1 MDRLD
6 MDRASSEFTDIVI
19 EAYSLLR
26 QQRLVDIIQPIR
38 ENLTEGETGWEFM
51 CVAKVPCPNP
61 KKLPGEIILRVVI
74 PETFPGEPVEFY
86 PENVNAFPHQDAE
99 TGKLCLPEETL
110 APLDASRLV
119 CYVKWALDWLKDAAN
134 GRLLQPGEPY
144 ELPDFSRKLLESP
157 LPTNAPFIFEE
168 SPNSYEKWEPLLG
181 TSGGVECYWGNGIS
195 AIFAV
200 RFHQKDGLLVRESDF
215 ALQVLNKERK
225 IEGMW
230 FIVRDIRYER
240 HRPPQTYGEI
250 DRLCSSNNLNFYT
263 LLEETWKLNNS
274 NKFGILLIGFPIP
287 DKVGEPFT
295 EIHWQP
301 LLIQNLKGFRS
312 QKPKPRLTGSARK
325 PRQIWKKLK
334 ENGCFS
340 PSQQLPWG
348 KVENIARDRLYA
360 RGAHP
365 SKVQATSMVVFGCG
379 ALGCSI
385 AELLARGGVHQMNL
399 VDSDTIKFGNLC
411 RHTLDGSSV
420 GLNKALALAKTLS
433 RANPLSRIIG
443 YSARVPLDSQS
454 DQALRQAIMDAD
466 ILIDCTTS
474 EAAFQWLNQYAVE
487 NGKRL
492 ISLFFNFH
500 AELLTLCISGESI
513 SCRHIFKDLYYAVQ
527 QKYTPID
534 PEVYFYHP
542 SKDEQII
549 EGAGCWH
556 PSFPALNAHVQ
567 ILAAHAVDIISHS
580 IATKQETGIAAILKR
595 KNLITQNGNQPAVCV
610 KKVWGKDY

>member
-1 MDRLD
+1 
-6 MDRASSEFTDIVI
+6 MDRAASEFSDIVI

-26 QQRLVDIIQPIR
+26 QQRLVEIIQPIR

-51 CVAKVPCPNP
+51 CIAKVPCPNP
-61 KKLPGEIILRVVI
+61 EKLPGEIILRVVI

-99 TGKLCLPEETL
+99 SGKLCLPEEAL

-134 GRLLQPGEPY
+134 GRLLQSGEPY

-157 LPTNAPFIFEE
+157 LPINASFIFEE
-168 SPNSYEKWEPLLG
+168 SSNSYKKWESRLG
-181 TSGGVECYWGNGIS
+181 TYGGVECFFGNGIS
-195 AIFAV
+195 AIFTI
-200 RFHQKDGLLVRESDF
+200 RFLQKDGLPIRESDF
-215 ALQVLNKERK
+215 ALEVLNTERK
-225 IEGMW
+225 IEGNW
-230 FIVRDIRYER
+230 LIVSDIRYER
-240 HRPPQTYGEI
+240 HRPPQTYEEL
-250 DRLCSSNNLNFYT
+250 DTLCSRNSLDFYT

-274 NKFGILLIGFPIP
+274 EKFGILLIGFPIP
-287 DKVGEPFT
+287 EKVGAPFT

-312 QKPKPRLTGSARK
+312 QKPKPRLKGHARK
-325 PRQIWKKLK
+325 PRQIWQKLR
-334 ENGCFS
+334 ENMCFS

-365 SKVQATSMVVFGCG
+365 SEVQATPMSVFGCG
-379 ALGCSI
+379 ALGCLI

-411 RHTLDGSSV
+411 RHTLDGSSL
-420 GLNKALALAKTLS
+420 GLNKAQALAKTLA
-433 RANPLSRIIG
+433 RANPLSRIKG
-443 YSARVPLDSQS
+443 YSAKIPLDSQS
-454 DQALRQAIMDAD
+454 DQVFMDTD

-474 EAAFQWLNQYAVE
+474 EAGFQWLNKYAVE
-487 NGKRL
+487 KGKRL

-500 AELLTLCISGESI
+500 AELLTICISGEST
-513 SCRHIFKDLYYAVQ
+513 SCGHIFQDLNYAVQ
-527 QKYTPID
+527 QEYTPID
-534 PEVYFYHP
+534 PRVYFYHP
-542 SKDEQII
+542 AKDEQII

-556 PSFPALNAHVQ
+556 PCFPALNTHVQ

-580 IATKQETGIAAILKR
+580 IATKQEIGIAAILKR
-595 KNLITQNGNQPAVCV
+595 KNFTTQNGNKPALCV
-610 KKVWGKDY
+610 EKVWGKEY